1 MVKKKTKKQKDMDAA
16 NLTEQYEA
24 LAAAGLEFAE
34 TLCDCEMDTTC
45 LRMGTV
51 AAIMS
56 ASREIR
62 WARARVLEEYTF
74 THAQEDRANH
84 PDFDFD
90 NSTHV
95 DHYKEGAA

>member
-24 LAAAGLEFAE
+24 LVEATREFAE
-34 TLCDCEMDTTC
+34 TLYESEMDAAW

-51 AAIMS
+51 SAIMS
-56 ASREIR
+56 AGGSVRHAKSRI
-62 WARARVLEEYTF
+62 LEEYTF